1 MKTVP
6 GLCRIC
12 RLRLGINAQYDAHKR
27 CVDSIA
33 RIKQAD
39 WRRKKA
45 FVSEALKNYLVER
58 SQNES

>member
-1 MKTVP
+1 MKPVP

-12 RLRLGINAQYDAHKR
+12 RLRLMPQHKSDAHQR
-27 CVDSIA
+27 CVDSVA

-58 SQNES
+58 AK